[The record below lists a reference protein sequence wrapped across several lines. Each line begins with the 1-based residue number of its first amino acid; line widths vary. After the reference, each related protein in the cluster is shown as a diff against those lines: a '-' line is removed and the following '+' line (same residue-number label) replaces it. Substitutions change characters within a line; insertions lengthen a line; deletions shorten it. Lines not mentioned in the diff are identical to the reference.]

1 MDFLNIVLNQTGRE
15 AEVHGGVAKAYL
27 GGALEA
33 GNLQPAHDVE
43 AAWLFQY
50 EGLVDALGY
59 EDTRRTLSSFDLSS
73 RFRHFATSAAGTMDW
88 LVAKRAIAPPIVRG
102 EGGAIPPARP
112 VLLPEAFP
120 WADWL
125 AVAQALRAQDRTV
138 LAGLDEAKLSILVE
152 LLYLQDDLDGL
163 RDLLNTAPPATSAN
177 YAAAVRRD
185 LLVRLDR
192 RCWSVTVS
200 PPGQAILLG
209 GGAVSYRFD

>member
-120 WADWL
+120 WPIGWPL
-125 AVAQALRAQDRTV
+125 H
-138 LAGLDEAKLSILVE
+138 
-152 LLYLQDDLDGL
+152 
-163 RDLLNTAPPATSAN
+163 
-177 YAAAVRRD
+177 
-185 LLVRLDR
+185 R
-192 RCWSVTVS
+192 RCGHKIARCLPVWMRRNCRFWWSFCICKMIWTAF
-200 PPGQAILLG
+200 GTC
-209 GGAVSYRFD
+209 